1 VRPHEEF
8 KMPVKT
14 TLSDRARLMPASPIR
29 RLAPL
34 AAAARKAGKTIY
46 ALNIGQPDIATPR
59 AILDRLKNYD
69 AAFIPYGPS
78 QGLPEFIEALRS
90 YYKGVGLDLA
100 TEDIFVTTAGSEAI
114 LFVLGAIC
122 DPGDEILVFEPFYTN
137 YNGFSAMVG
146 VAPVP
151 VTTRAEDGYHLPNR
165 AAIEAAL
172 TDKTRAILICS
183 PNNPTGTVY
192 TDEEMALLASI
203 CRDRGIYLIADEV
216 YREFV
221 YDGATHH
228 SALTLPNMDDLV
240 VVVDSVSK
248 RYSLCGV
255 RIGNV
260 VSRNHDLMDAL
271 LRFGQARLCPPTLGQ
286 YACTALTQVPKSYI
300 HDVIAEYEKRRN
312 LVFES
317 LAAIDGVVVRKPE
330 GAFYLCARLPVDD
343 TNSFAE
349 FLVRDFDVKG
359 ETVMIAPADG
369 FYATPGLGRD
379 EVRIAYVL
387 EEKKLEKAMGIF
399 AKAIEAYRAR

>member
-1 VRPHEEF
+1 MRSHEEF

-14 TLSDRARLMPASPIR
+14 TLSERARLMPASPIR

-59 AILDRLKNYD
+59 VILDRLRNYD
-69 AAFIPYGPS
+69 APYIPYGPS
-78 QGLPEFIEALRS
+78 QGLPEFIDALRS

-100 TEDIFVTTAGSEAI
+100 TQDIFVTTAGSEAI
-114 LFVLGAIC
+114 LFVLGALC
-122 DPGDEILVFEPFYTN
+122 DPGDEVLVFEPFYTN

-146 VAPVP
+146 VKPVP
-151 VTTRAEDGYHLPNR
+151 VTTRAEDGYHLPGR
-165 AAIEAAL
+165 AAIEAAISA
-172 TDKTRAILICS
+172 KTRAILICS

-260 VSRNHDLMDAL
+260 VSRNHELMDAL

-300 HDVIAEYEKRRN
+300 HDVIAEYERRRN
-312 LVFES
+312 LVFEA
-317 LAAIDGVVVRKPE
+317 LAGIDNVVVRKPE

-343 TNSFAE
+343 TNGFAE
-349 FLVRDFDVKG
+349 FLVRDFDLDG

-369 FYATPGLGRD
+369 FYATPGLGKD
-379 EVRIAYVL
+379 EVRLAYVL
-387 EEKKLEKAMGIF
+387 EEKKLARAMTIF

>member
-1 VRPHEEF
+1 
-8 KMPVKT
+8 MPVKT
-14 TLSDRARLMPASPIR
+14 TLSDRARIMPASPIR

-59 AILDRLKNYD
+59 AILDRLRSYD
-69 AAFIPYGPS
+69 AAYIPYGPS

-90 YYKGVGLDLA
+90 YYKGVGLTLA

-114 LFVLGAIC
+114 LFTIGAIC

-146 VAPVP
+146 VKPVP
-151 VTTRAEDGYHLPNR
+151 VTTRAEDGYHLPDR
-165 AAIEAAL
+165 ATIERAISP
-172 TDKTRAILICS
+172 KTRGILICS

-203 CRDRGIYLIADEV
+203 CRDRGLYLIADEV

-228 SALTLPNMDDLV
+228 SALTLGMDDLV

-260 VSRNHDLMDAL
+260 VSKNRELMDAL

-286 YACTALTQVPKSYI
+286 YACTALTEVPKSYI
-300 HDVIAEYEKRRN
+300 EGVIAEYGKRRD
-312 LVFES
+312 VVYEAMAS
-317 LAAIDGVVVRKPE
+317 ISGVVVRKPE

-343 TNSFAE
+343 TNAFAE
-349 FLVRDFDVKG
+349 FLVRDFDLDG

-379 EVRIAYVL
+379 EVRLAYVL
-387 EEKKLEKAMGIF
+387 EEKKLTRAMEIF
-399 AKAIEAYRAR
+399 SKAIAAYNAR